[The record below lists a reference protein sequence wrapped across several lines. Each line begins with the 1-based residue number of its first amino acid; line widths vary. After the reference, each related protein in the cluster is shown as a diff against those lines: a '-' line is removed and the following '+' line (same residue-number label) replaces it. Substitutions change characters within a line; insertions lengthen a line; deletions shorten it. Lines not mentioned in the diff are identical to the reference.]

1 MPFYRQIAL
10 GIACTLAF
18 AGAAHAFQQEEPARD
33 TVIRISVD
41 LVQVDAV
48 VTNSKDEPV
57 TDLTAEDFIIL
68 QDGKPQEITNFSFIR
83 VADSPKPAA
92 TAKKAPAEKGNDLP
106 LPPPPPMRVKR
117 EKVGRTIALLA
128 DDLGLSWEYGVR
140 VRQSIR
146 KWIDEEMQP
155 NDLVAV
161 MRTGAGVGAL
171 HQFTNDKRI
180 LYAAADLITY
190 NTTSRVAATSDGTPI
205 DAASGQV
212 RKDAYG
218 FALPIMGEE
227 RDLIFTKFTIASIQY
242 VVDALR
248 ELPGRKSIILFSESL
263 RLRFDACSGQ
273 GQGREV
279 AMQEP
284 LRRLIDAANRSAV
297 VIHSIDPRGVI
308 NTGNICALLASQDGM
323 AILAKQTGGLF
334 VSNRNDIDR
343 ALTAVAEDG
352 NGYYLIGYP
361 PDQKTVSEM
370 KKGKPKTHKIEVRV
384 KRPGLRVRS
393 RTEFLSEPDFRV
405 SPDLLTRQER
415 VGQALHSPFAVGT
428 LNLRLTALFSQ
439 TKDEKSVINAL
450 LYFDAGQLTFSE
462 QPDGWYKATFEITT
476 SLLGSDGAQVD
487 SSDKEWNI
495 TARGK
500 TFEYIKKNGVS
511 FLMNVP
517 VKQPGAYQMRLVLRD
532 SATNRLGSAAQVI
545 EVPNIKKGELALSG
559 ILLAADKSKSEAAV
573 NQAEGLIDA
582 DSKKTAAVRIFES
595 GETIAWAYQIL
606 NAKTGKEGKP
616 DLQTRVRLF
625 HEGREVYEGTPT
637 AMSSPYGGSKRMVAA
652 DQMYLKHLP
661 SGYYVLQVAVTDMLT
676 KEKRMAVQSI
686 DFDARPPQEK

>member
-1 MPFYRQIAL
+1 MPFCRQAAIWV
-10 GIACTLAF
+10 ACTLVF
-18 AGAAHAFQQEEPARD
+18 ADMAHGFQQQGPPQE

-57 TDLTAEDFIIL
+57 TDLKAEDFIIL

-83 VADSPKPAA
+83 VADSPKPAVSR
-92 TAKKAPAEKGNDLP
+92 KMPAEKGKEQP

-146 KWIDEEMQP
+146 NWIDEEMQP

-171 HQFTNDKRI
+171 YQFTNDKRI

-190 NTTSRVAATSDGTPI
+190 NATSRVAATSDAAPI
-205 DAASGQV
+205 DAATAQV

-218 FALPIMGEE
+218 FALPIMSEE
-227 RDLIFTKFTIASIQY
+227 RDLIFTKFTVASIQY

-248 ELPGRKSIILFSESL
+248 DLPGRKSIILFSESL
-263 RLRFDACSGQ
+263 KLRFDACSGQ

-279 AMQEP
+279 AMKEP
-284 LRRLIDAANRSAV
+284 LRHLIDAANRSAV
-297 VIHSIDPRGVI
+297 VIHSIDPRGVV
-308 NTGNICALLASQDGM
+308 NTGNVCALLASQDGM
-323 AILAKQTGGLF
+323 VILAKETGGLF

-370 KKGKPKTHKIEVRV
+370 KKGKPKTHRIEVRV

-393 RTEFLSEPDFRV
+393 RSEFLSEPDFRV

-415 VGQALHSPFAVGT
+415 VVQELQSPFAGGT

-439 TKDEKSVINAL
+439 TRDEKSVINAL
-450 LYFDAGQLTFSE
+450 LYFDADQLTFSE

-476 SLLGSDGAQVD
+476 SLFGSDGDQLD
-487 SSDKEWNI
+487 SSDKEWSI
-495 TARGK
+495 TTKGK
-500 TFEYIKKNGVS
+500 TFDYIKKNGVA

-517 VKQPGAYQMRLVLRD
+517 VKQPGVYQMRLVLRD
-532 SATNRLGSAAQVI
+532 SATNRWGNAAQVI
-545 EVPNIKKGELALSG
+545 EVPNIKKGDLALSG
-559 ILLAADKSKSEAAV
+559 LLLAADKSKSEAAV
-573 NQAEGLIDA
+573 NQAEGLIEA

-606 NAKTGKEGKP
+606 NAKTKEGKP

-637 AMSSPYGGSKRMVAA
+637 AMSSPHGGSRRMVAA
-652 DQMYLKHLP
+652 DQMYLKQLP

-686 DFDARPPQEK
+686 DFEAQPPQGK